1 MRTCAKKM
9 SGPDKSYGWYTAHN
23 FNDYMEKVIGA
34 YGDELEKMGFNDESE
49 TDYMDSVK
57 FCADLVWNG
66 EFALNIIGIIKFF
79 TFSPEYQVK
88 QEEAH
93 PRPDTALVMNKMVVT
108 VTTDGATK
116 IWSGCESKK
125 DRKSVV

>member
-34 YGDELEKMGFNDESE
+34 YGGELEKMGFNDESE

-79 TFSPEYQVK
+79 TFTFSPEYQVK

-93 PRPDTALVMNKMVVT
+93 PRPDTALVITHSIIYTLNDVIT
-108 VTTDGATK
+108 HHY
-116 IWSGCESKK
+116 
-125 DRKSVV
+125 